1 MKCHILMLNP
11 PPTDALIAELAQFG
25 QKLTHSLGRPEIDW
39 SWRPTPDDWSLTELV
54 CHLRD
59 VEREVHQPRIAAIL
73 SEQQPFMAGVN
84 ADSWA
89 ETRSYASQAG
99 SMALAD
105 YLAARHAT
113 VASLRELDDAAWHRH
128 GQHAFF
134 GQTTLQELV
143 FLAVQHDRNHD
154 IQLQKLLNQESA

>member
-1 MKCHILMLNP
+1 MLNP
-11 PPTDALIAELAQFG
+11 PPTQALITELEQFS
-25 QKLTHSLGRPEIDW
+25 QRLTQSLQQPDIDW
-39 SWRPTPDDWSLTELV
+39 SWRPGPNAWSLTEMV

-59 VEREVHQPRIAAIL
+59 VEREVHQPRIIAVL
-73 SEQQPFMAGVN
+73 DEQQPFMVGVN

-89 ETRSYASQAG
+89 ETRSYAAQDGPA
-99 SMALAD
+99 AVTD
-105 YLAARHAT
+105 YTAARQAT
-113 VASLRELDDAAWHRH
+113 LAMLTELDEAAWQRQ

-154 IQLQKLLNQESA
+154 AQLTRLLDHQSA